1 MSGGRPLELPCKNRS
16 EDVWE
21 ALLGS
26 IRTMIS
32 ACMAT
37 RIGMDLQSIR
47 QLLEHR
53 RNKKIQHQADPQT
66 GCSKGETAYTI
77 KNNIRWVATRS
88 NMKDEYKKVYKYELT
103 AVATIDP
110 SNVTPY
116 MIASLA
122 PPTSN

>member
-1 MSGGRPLELPCKNRS
+1 MSIAISDPKLVSLFSFLPFLGDHKVPKGVGDPTLSNIGGCSICGIMSGGRPLELPCKNRS

-26 IRTMIS
+26 IR
-32 ACMAT
+32 
-37 RIGMDLQSIR
+37 
-47 QLLEHR
+47 
-53 RNKKIQHQADPQT
+53 
-66 GCSKGETAYTI
+66 
-77 KNNIRWVATRS
+77 
-88 NMKDEYKKVYKYELT
+88 VYKYELT